1 MATSQHP
8 NKPEQPSF
16 VENYLAYLL
25 AKASHTVSSGFHKK
39 LQQHNIPISTW
50 RILGSCQNQ
59 ERTVGEL
66 AQLVLLNQSAMSKT
80 LDKIEKDG
88 LIQRRK
94 DASNRR
100 AVYISLTAAG
110 LALVSRLIPLANEH
124 EQQVFAHL
132 DEAERQ
138 LLRKILKST
147 IDQHC

>member
-1 MATSQHP
+1 VATSLSP
-8 NKPEQPSF
+8 DEAEQPSF

-39 LQQHNIPISTW
+39 LKQHNVPISTW

-94 DASNRR
+94 DPSNRR
-100 AVYISLTAAG
+100 AVYISLTAKG
-110 LALVSRLIPLANEH
+110 LALVGRLIPLANEH
-124 EQQVFAHL
+124 ELQVFAHL
-132 DEAERQ
+132 DDTERQ

-147 IDQHC
+147 IEQHG